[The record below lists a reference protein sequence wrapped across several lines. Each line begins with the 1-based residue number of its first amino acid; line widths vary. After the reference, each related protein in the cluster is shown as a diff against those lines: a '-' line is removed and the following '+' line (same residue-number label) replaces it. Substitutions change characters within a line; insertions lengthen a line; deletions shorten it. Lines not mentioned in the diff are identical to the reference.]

1 MDHILNTF
9 EIILLNADISAE
21 YPIYRF
27 KQIYLNVFF
36 LMFSVSWLLSE
47 DMLTI
52 QLEHYVVSYLS
63 RWPYLQFFERKKH
76 QVECW
81 HADMLTCWQYSCPNW
96 VVLKQRHSVSY
107 LLSTSNFL
115 FNSLLDPKRICN
127 FQTKLHFRPETM
139 LQHSSKK
146 ANNTFHFDLM
156 VKSTIFKTYF
166 TLPSIWEPSSIP
178 RPP

>member
-9 EIILLNADISAE
+9 EIILLNADISDE

-52 QLEHYVVSYLS
+52 QCGVLS
-63 RWPYLQFFERKKH
+63 IQLAISSILWEEKTSS
-76 QVECW
+76 W
-81 HADMLTCWQYSCPNW
+81 MLTCWQYSCPNW

-107 LLSTSNFL
+107 LLSASNFL

-146 ANNTFHFDLM
+146 ANNTFHFDFM